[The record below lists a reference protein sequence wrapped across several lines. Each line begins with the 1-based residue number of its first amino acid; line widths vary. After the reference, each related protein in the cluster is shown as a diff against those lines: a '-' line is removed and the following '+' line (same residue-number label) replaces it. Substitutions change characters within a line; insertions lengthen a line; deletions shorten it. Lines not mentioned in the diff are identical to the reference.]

1 MEEPAEKI
9 EELREGEVER
19 RVRPPVQVVHEV
31 IRQEGAFELGRPSSA
46 LAWSGLA
53 AGLSMGFCLVAEGL
67 LKSYLPD
74 TSWAPLISKLGYSL
88 GFIIVILGRQQLFT
102 ENTILAI
109 IPLLTKPSLET
120 LRNVVRLW
128 VIVLVTNLLG
138 VLLFVTVVGHTE
150 IFSPEAKKAFLDIGY
165 ASMSHDFLTVLLKG
179 IFGGFLIALIIWL
192 LPMVETAEIL
202 IIIILTYTI
211 RVGDLTHI
219 IAGSAEALYP
229 VVTGHLTFA
238 DCFLFYMI
246 PTLIGNI
253 IGGVSLAAA
262 INHAQVVAG
271 KS

>member
-9 EELREGEVER
+9 EEVREGEVER

-31 IRQEGAFELGRPSSA
+31 IRQEGEFELERPSSA
-46 LAWSGLA
+46 LAWSGFA

-67 LKSYLPD
+67 LKSHLPD

-102 ENTILAI
+102 ENTILVI

-120 LRNVVRLW
+120 FKNVVRLW

-138 VLLFVTVVGHTE
+138 VLLFVAVVGHTE
-150 IFSPEAKKAFLDIGY
+150 AFSPEAKKAFLDIGY
-165 ASMSHDFLTVLLKG
+165 ASMSHGFLTTLIKG
-179 IFGGFLIALIIWL
+179 IFGGWLIALIIWL
-192 LPMVETAEIL
+192 LPMAETAEIL
-202 IIIILTYTI
+202 VITILTYTI
-211 RVGDLTHI
+211 GVGELTHI
-219 IAGSAEALYP
+219 IAGSAEVLYP
-229 VVTGHLTFA
+229 VVTGHVTFGNY
-238 DCFLFYMI
+238 FLYMI

-253 IGGVSLAAA
+253 IGGVSFAAA

-271 KS
+271 ES